1 MEAHQRFCN
10 QNRIHC
16 AARPDGG
23 QMQAT
28 LPPTSYFTLG
38 RPPAALSRVRIG
50 LIGWFTMFLV
60 LLAVTGLIG
69 TGWLSFLRR

>member
-1 MEAHQRFCN
+1 
-10 QNRIHC
+10 
-16 AARPDGG
+16 
-23 QMQAT
+23 MQAT
-28 LPPTSYFTLG
+28 LPPTSYFTVG

-50 LIGWFTMFLV
+50 LIGWFTMLLV